1 MRGACGAATCAV
13 LLAVA
18 LPAQVEGQES
28 PLDRG
33 VWLVGGSGRIYGA
46 HDLDDD
52 TRRFVLDLNPQLGY
66 FVARHL
72 AVHANLAFTYS
83 SAGGGIH
90 RSGGVG
96 PGLSYYFGGPR
107 SRLLPYLTART
118 LFVWARSGSADDA
131 SSVSRYRQWLAGG
144 GISWLVSRNAGLTA
158 EAYYLRAIL
167 NELERENGDNTN
179 EIYALN
185 FGVTV
190 FAY

>member
-1 MRGACGAATCAV
+1 MRRACGATCAV

-18 LPAQVEGQES
+18 SPTRAQGQES

-33 VWLVGGSGRIYGA
+33 VWLVGGTGRIYGM

-72 AVHANLAFTYS
+72 AVHANLAFAYGS
-83 SAGGGIH
+83 GGGGSYRAGGI
-90 RSGGVG
+90 G

-118 LFVWARSGSADDA
+118 LFIWSRSGPADDA
-131 SSVSRYRQWLAGG
+131 SSVSRSRQWLAGG
-144 GISWLVSRNAGLTA
+144 GISWLVARNVGLTA
-158 EAYYLRAIL
+158 EAFYQRSIVK
-167 NELERENGDNTN
+167 ELERENGDRTS
-179 EIYALN
+179 EVYALN
-185 FGVTV
+185 FGVTA

>member
-1 MRGACGAATCAV
+1 MRRARGAFTCAV

-18 LPAQVEGQES
+18 SPPRAEGQES

-33 VWLVGGSGRIYGA
+33 VWLVGGTGRVYGT

-72 AVHANLAFTYS
+72 AVHANLAFAYS
-83 SAGGGIH
+83 SAAGGTH

-118 LFVWARSGSADDA
+118 LFVWSRSGPADDA
-131 SSVSRYRQWLAGG
+131 SSVSRFRQWLAGG
-144 GISWLVSRNAGLTA
+144 GISWLASRNVGLTA
-158 EAYYLRAIL
+158 EAYYLRSNL
-167 NELERENGDNTN
+167 KELERENGDNN
-179 EIYALN
+179 SELYALN
-185 FGVTV
+185 VGVTV